1 MNNTKKLAVPIMAV
15 VTVIALLSTLL
26 TYLRWAPRRPL
37 VTVGNQVISKY
48 DYQTALD
55 KQAGKTVLTKLVYTD
70 LVLQAAQKAGVMP
83 TDKDVDARIADL
95 SRRNPQVAQQANDP
109 NNGPG
114 FRNDLRTDLALENLR
129 IHNVTASDAEVQSF
143 YNSHKAAFTLPS
155 QVQTTMVVTQYAT
168 DASTAEHLLQ
178 QNISPDVIAR
188 QPRLRVAGVNG
199 FNINMGALPPAARAQ
214 VGKTVLAMKTGD
226 VKTLPVSIA
235 NGQYFLTF
243 KVKKSD
249 AATTP
254 PLSDIHDQVARQVKL
269 LKADSPQA
277 TIAAL
282 YQQTQPKFAVEK
294 YETFFA
300 DVKQFNAQNGA
311 KKTASAR

>member
-1 MNNTKKLAVPIMAV
+1 MNTPKKYAVPILTA

-37 VTVGNQVISKY
+37 VTVGSEVISKY

-55 KQAGKTVLTKLVYTD
+55 KQAGKTVLNKLVYTS
-70 LVLQAAQKAGVMP
+70 LVRQAAQKAGVLP

-95 SRRNPQVAQQANDP
+95 TRRNPQIAAQANDP
-109 NNGPG
+109 VNGHS
-114 FRNDLRTDLALENLR
+114 FRDDLLTDLALENLR
-129 IHNVTASDAEVQSF
+129 IKNVSASDAEIQTF
-143 YNSHKAAFTLPS
+143 YNRNKAAFTLPS
-155 QVQTTMVVTQYAT
+155 QVQTTMVVSQYAN

-178 QNISPDVIAR
+178 QNVSPDVIAR
-188 QPRLRVAGVNG
+188 QPRMKVAGVNG
-199 FNINMGALPPAARAQ
+199 FNVNMAALPPAIREN
-214 VGKTVLAMKTGD
+214 VGKTVLAMKTNQ
-226 VKTLPVSIA
+226 VKTLPI
-235 NGQYFLTF
+235 GQYFLTF

-249 AATTP
+249 AASTP
-254 PLSDIHDQVARQVKL
+254 PLAQIRDQVARQVKL

-277 TIAAL
+277 TIASL

-294 YETFFA
+294 YATFFS
-300 DVKQFNAQNGA
+300 DVQQFNAQNAA